1 MGKRK
6 ASLYALVLGC
16 QNQEIAVSII
26 NLEYQIS
33 IRTQN
38 KSTKR
43 PEEGV
48 DHRGFCEVVLMLDN
62 VLAWYL

>member
-6 ASLYALVLGC
+6 ASLYALVLGG

-26 NLEYQIS
+26 NLEDQIS
-33 IRTQN
+33 IRTQKK

-43 PEEGV
+43 PKEGV
-48 DHRGFCEVVLMLDN
+48 DHRGFCEGELMLDN
-62 VLAWYL
+62 VLA